1 MQLGHA
7 VRQEPTTL
15 SFNLSV
21 NMYLCNVKSHTECQK
36 DKKGVKKEVTGL
48 VSIPVS
54 KTLVSLV
61 VRWPRD
67 LRRNLLI
74 SSCQ

>member
-1 MQLGHA
+1 MQLGHS

-21 NMYLCNVKSHTECQK
+21 NMYLFNVKPHTACQN
-36 DKKGVKKEVTGL
+36 DKKGIKKAVTEL
-48 VSIPVS
+48 VSIPAS

-67 LRRNLLI
+67 ERT
-74 SSCQ
+74 C